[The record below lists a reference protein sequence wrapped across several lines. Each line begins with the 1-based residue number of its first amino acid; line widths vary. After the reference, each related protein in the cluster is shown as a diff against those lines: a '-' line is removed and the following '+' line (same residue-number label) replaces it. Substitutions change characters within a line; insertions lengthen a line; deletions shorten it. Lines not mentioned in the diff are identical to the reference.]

1 MLPTTPIGPEQ
12 LRAHAEDRLQD
23 RSAPSSA
30 GWTISPET
38 LSLLY
43 RLSSDPDSASDAL
56 KLLHELQT
64 HQVEL
69 DLQHA
74 QLLESEN
81 ELHAQLAHYRALYE
95 QAPIGYLVLEVDGR
109 ILQSNRAAAELL
121 GLDGARLDNHLLG
134 SLLSPDS
141 KASLARVLEQAGRIG
156 SKQVVDVEALDLRRL
171 RLVAGTSAFDDAVL
185 LMLIPDT
192 SPGHG

>member
-1 MLPTTPIGPEQ
+1 
-12 LRAHAEDRLQD
+12 
-23 RSAPSSA
+23 
-30 GWTISPET
+30 
-38 LSLLY
+38 LLY
-43 RLSSDPDSASDAL
+43 RLSSDPASASDAL

-95 QAPIGYLVLEVDGR
+95 QAPIGYLVLEGDGR

-121 GLDGARLDNHLLG
+121 GLDAARAGESFARQLAQPG
-134 SLLSPDS
+134 QQGQPGKGPSS
-141 KASLARVLEQAGRIG
+141 KPVSIG
-156 SKQVVDVEALDLRRL
+156 SKQVVDGRRL
-171 RLVAGTSAFDDAVL
+171 TCADSGWWPAHPL
-185 LMLIPDT
+185 LMMPCC
-192 SPGHG
+192 

>member
-1 MLPTTPIGPEQ
+1 MITTTPIGPEQ

-74 QLLESEN
+74 QLLENEN
-81 ELHAQLAHYRALYE
+81 ELHALLAHYRALFE
-95 QAPIGYLVLEVDGR
+95 QAPAGYLLLGSNGR
-109 ILQSNRAAAELL
+109 ILQSNQTAGELL
-121 GLDGARLDNHLLG
+121 GLDTTELENHLFG
-134 SLLSPDS
+134 SLFSPGS
-141 KASLARVLEQAGRIG
+141 KVKLTRILEQAG
-156 SKQVVDVEALDLRRL
+156 QVGPNQAVDIETLDLRRL
-171 RLVAGTSAFDDAVL
+171 RLVAGKSAFDDAVL
-185 LMLIPDT
+185 LMLIPDA
-192 SPGHG
+192 SARHD